1 MSRQRRRRSARLL
14 MIAALSAA
22 VPAGSWL
29 MSARADAPAA
39 RQTSPKPQAASGPSG
54 PSGPPGPSTKP
65 STSPA
70 TTRSAKDQSAEEM
83 LSQMLKAPQ
92 QAGKRPLTPLPT
104 TMGGGVDKKS
114 GKGAVAPSAP
124 VVNVLREGTFLVDRV
139 GRLSRTADG
148 SQAEFV
154 LESDGTAMQD
164 PPLVVIPNLK
174 LQQMEDA
181 VSTAIKDP
189 RFRVSGTLT
198 EYRGRN
204 YILLDKVVV
213 VPDILDKF

>member
-1 MSRQRRRRSARLL
+1 MSRQGRRPRSARLL
-14 MIAALSAA
+14 MIAAMSA
-22 VPAGSWL
+22 VLPAGSWW
-29 MSARADAPAA
+29 MSARADAPTDIGEAPA
-39 RQTSPKPQAASGPSG
+39 SRQASAKPQASSGPTTR
-54 PSGPPGPSTKP
+54 PT
-65 STSPA
+65 TSSA
-70 TTRSAKDQSAEEM
+70 TTKSAKDQSAEDM

-92 QAGKRPLTPLPT
+92 EAGKRPLTPLPT
-104 TMGGGVDKKS
+104 TMGGAADRKS

-124 VVNVLREGTFLVDRV
+124 VVNVLREGTFLVDRI
-139 GRLSRTADG
+139 GRLSHTTDG

-154 LESDGTAMQD
+154 FESDGTAMQD
-164 PPLVVIPNLK
+164 PPIVVIPNLK
-174 LQQMEDA
+174 LQQMEDTLT
-181 VSTAIKDP
+181 TAIKDP

>member
-1 MSRQRRRRSARLL
+1 
-14 MIAALSAA
+14 MIAVVSAA
-22 VPAGSWL
+22 LPVGSWL
-29 MSARADAPAA
+29 VSARADAPVDAGEAPASRTSAA
-39 RQTSPKPQAASGPSG
+39 KPQAG
-54 PSGPPGPSTKP
+54 PGPSTRP

-70 TTRSAKDQSAEEM
+70 TTKTAKDQSAEEM

-104 TMGGGVDKKS
+104 TMGGAADKKS
-114 GKGAVAPSAP
+114 GAGAVAPSAP
-124 VVNVLREGTFLVDRV
+124 VVNVLREGTFLVDRI

-154 LESDGTAMQD
+154 FDSDGTAMQD
-164 PPLVVIPNLK
+164 PPLVILPNLK

-181 VSTAIKDP
+181 VTNAIKDP
-189 RFRVSGTLT
+189 RFRVSGQLT
-198 EYRGRN
+198 EFRGRN

-213 VPDILDKF
+213 VPDILEKL

>member
-1 MSRQRRRRSARLL
+1 MML
-14 MIAALSAA
+14 AALSATLP
-22 VPAGSWL
+22 VGGWL
-29 MSARADAPAA
+29 MSAWADAPTDVGEAPA
-39 RQTSPKPQAASGPSG
+39 SRQSSAKPQAASAPTTR
-54 PSGPPGPSTKP
+54 PA
-65 STSPA
+65 A
-70 TTRSAKDQSAEEM
+70 TTKSAKDQSAEDM

-92 QAGKRPLTPLPT
+92 EAGKRPLTPLPT
-104 TMGGGVDKKS
+104 TMGGGVDRKS

-124 VVNVLREGTFLVDRV
+124 VVNVLREGTFLVDRI

-154 LESDGTAMQD
+154 FESDGTSMQD
-164 PPLVVIPNLK
+164 PPLVIVPNLK

-181 VSTAIKDP
+181 VTNAIKDP

>member
-1 MSRQRRRRSARLL
+1 
-14 MIAALSAA
+14 
-22 VPAGSWL
+22 
-29 MSARADAPAA
+29 
-39 RQTSPKPQAASGPSG
+39 
-54 PSGPPGPSTKP
+54 
-65 STSPA
+65 
-70 TTRSAKDQSAEEM
+70 M

>member
-1 MSRQRRRRSARLL
+1 

-22 VPAGSWL
+22 LPAGSGL
-29 MSARADAPAA
+29 MSARADAPTDIGDAPA
-39 RQTSPKPQAASGPSG
+39 SRQASAKAQAASA
-54 PSGPPGPSTKP
+54 PSTRP

-70 TTRSAKDQSAEEM
+70 TTKSAKDQSAEEM

-104 TMGGGVDKKS
+104 TTGGVADKTS
-114 GKGAVAPSAP
+114 GAGAVAPSAP

-154 LESDGTAMQD
+154 FESDGTAMQD
-164 PPLVVIPNLK
+164 PPLVIVPSLK

>member
-1 MSRQRRRRSARLL
+1 M

-22 VPAGSWL
+22 LPAGSWL
-29 MSARADAPAA
+29 MSARADAPTDPGEAPA
-39 RQTSPKPQAASGPSG
+39 SRASTAKPQAASGPS
-54 PSGPPGPSTKP
+54 TRP

-70 TTRSAKDQSAEEM
+70 TTKSAKDQSAEEM

-104 TMGGGVDKKS
+104 TMAGGPDKKS
-114 GKGAVAPSAP
+114 GAGAVAPSAP
-124 VVNVLREGTFLVDRV
+124 VVNVLREGTFLVDRI

-154 LESDGTAMQD
+154 FESDGTAMQD
-164 PPLVVIPNLK
+164 PPLVITPNLK

-213 VPDILDKF
+213 VPDILEKF